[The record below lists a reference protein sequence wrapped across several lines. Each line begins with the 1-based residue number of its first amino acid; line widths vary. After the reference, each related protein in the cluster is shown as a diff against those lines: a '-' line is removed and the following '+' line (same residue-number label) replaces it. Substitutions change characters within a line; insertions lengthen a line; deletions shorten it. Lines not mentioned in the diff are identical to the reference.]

1 MKPVLSGFSQLAYAT
16 NDLEHALAIY
26 SEQYGIPSFHRLEAQ
41 IFARVGDR
49 VGQAELTIAL
59 ANVRGVNIEVIEATK
74 DVGGFFTSAISGM
87 SGFAIALHHVCQ
99 RLEGGISNWDAHL
112 ANLQMSGREIALHG
126 DVGDHARL
134 VFTDD
139 RKMLGAYIEH
149 LWMTPVAWQEIDR
162 NVPFHGD

>member
-1 MKPVLSGFSQLAYAT
+1 MKPILSGFSQLAYAT

-26 SEQYGIPSFHRLEAQ
+26 AEQFGIPSFHRLEAQ
-41 IFARVGDR
+41 IFARIGD
-49 VGQAELTIAL
+49 VEGQAELKIAL
-59 ANVRGVNIEVIEATK
+59 ANVRGVNIELMEATR
-74 DVGGFFTSAISGM
+74 DVGGFFTSAISGR

-99 RLEGGISNWDAHL
+99 RLEGDISNWDAHL
-112 ANLQMSGREIALHG
+112 ADLQMSGREIAFHG

-139 RKMLGAYIEH
+139 RAMLGVYIEH

-162 NVPFHGD
+162 HIPFHGD